1 MKNTKDSNMSIEKGI
16 EKSAREAHKVWHKFS
31 GWLAKTFG
39 ADLIED
45 KVLEVQMKNGKTKK
59 IKYKNF
65 NEWELSKRLVGYEVL
80 EKMEK
85 YVARHCKEIKVVRC
99 DDSVYAGSSIFLIPH
114 PNHGITI
121 LFVPQC
127 TSIQNQFFLYDNH
140 YKDLMKALKEMSS
153 VYKGS

>member
-1 MKNTKDSNMSIEKGI
+1 MKNTKDSNMSVEKGI

-31 GWLAKTFG
+31 GWLSKTFG
-39 ADLIED
+39 ADLVED
-45 KVLEVQMKNGKTKK
+45 KVLEVPMKNGKTKK

-99 DDSVYAGSSIFLIPH
+99 DDSVYAGSSIFLVPH
-114 PNHGITI
+114 PNHGITV

-127 TSIQNQFFLYDNH
+127 TTIQNQFFLYDNH
-140 YKDLMKALKEMSS
+140 YKNLMKALKEMKD
-153 VYKGS
+153 VYGK

>member
-16 EKSAREAHKVWHKFS
+16 EKSVGEAHKVWHKFS
-31 GWLAKTFG
+31 GWLSKTFG

-45 KVLEVQMKNGKTKK
+45 KVLEVPMKNGKTKK

-65 NEWELSKRLVGYEVL
+65 NEWELSKRLVGYEVM

-85 YVARHCKEIKVVRC
+85 YVAKHCKEIKVVRC

-114 PNHGITI
+114 PEHGITM

-127 TSIQNQFFLYDNH
+127 TSIQNQFFLYGNH
-140 YKDLMKALKEMSS
+140 YKGLMKALKEMKG
-153 VYKGS
+153 VYGK

>member
-1 MKNTKDSNMSIEKGI
+1 MKNTKDSNMPIEEGI
-16 EKSAREAHKVWHKFS
+16 KKSVGEAHKVWHKFS
-31 GWLAKTFG
+31 GWLSKTFG
-39 ADLIED
+39 ADLVED
-45 KVLEVQMKNGKTKK
+45 KVLEVSMKNGKTKK
-59 IKYKNF
+59 IKYKDF

-85 YVARHCKEIKVVRC
+85 YVAKHCKEIKVVRC

-114 PNHGITI
+114 PNHGITV

-140 YKDLMKALKEMSS
+140 YKSLMKALKEMKDI
-153 VYKGS
+153 YGK